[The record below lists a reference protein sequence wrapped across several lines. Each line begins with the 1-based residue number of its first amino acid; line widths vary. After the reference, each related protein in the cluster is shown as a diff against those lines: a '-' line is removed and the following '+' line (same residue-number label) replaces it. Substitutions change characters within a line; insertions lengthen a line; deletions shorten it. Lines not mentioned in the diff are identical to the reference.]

1 MHCLVTGA
9 NGYIGQAL
17 LPALAE
23 REYLLSTQ
31 CRPGAVSALQRV
43 NANLL
48 ECDFGSDTWE
58 LPLQGVDVVVHLAG
72 VAHQHG
78 EANAYQLIN
87 VDASLALADRAIA
100 AGVHRFI
107 FVSSVKAEAA
117 EYDQRRVL
125 LPVSEAENPYA
136 QSKAMA
142 EEGLRQR
149 FQGSDVT
156 LVVLRPALVY
166 SEGSLGH
173 LRWLRRWTNLHLP
186 APPEGGQ
193 RSMIALTDLVRLL
206 TLLVELP
213 IEHTQTFV
221 TVTDGESY
229 STRRLHAALCTAMQ
243 RQPWL
248 PSPPAFVWQALGRIL
263 DTVRGEAPGRTWDR
277 MTGDECYSSQGLDV
291 LGFSPSLNFES
302 SLGIAADVS

>member
-23 REYLLSTQ
+23 RKYLLSMQ
-31 CRPGAVSALQRV
+31 CRSGAVSALQRA
-43 NANLL
+43 NASLF
-48 ECDFGSDTWE
+48 ECDFSSDTWE
-58 LPLQGVDVVVHLAG
+58 LPLQDVDVVVHLAG
-72 VAHQHG
+72 VAHQQG
-78 EANAYQLIN
+78 DIAVYQTVN

-100 AGVHRFI
+100 AGVRRFV
-107 FVSSVKAEAA
+107 FVSSVKAETA
-117 EYDQRRVL
+117 EYDESGVL
-125 LPVSEAENPYA
+125 LQVSEAKNPYA
-136 QSKAMA
+136 QSKAVA

-173 LRWLRRWTNLHLP
+173 LRWLRRWANLHLP
-186 APPEGGQ
+186 TPPEGGQ
-193 RSMIALTDLVRLL
+193 RSMIALADLVRLL
-206 TLLVELP
+206 TLLVEFPLDDK
-213 IEHTQTFV
+213 QTFV

-229 STRRLHAALCTAMQ
+229 STRRLHAALCTAVQ

-248 PSPPAFVWQALGRIL
+248 PSPPAFVWQVLGRIL

-277 MTGDECYSSQGLDV
+277 MTGDECYASKGLDV
-291 LGFSPSLNFES
+291 LGFSPSLSFES
-302 SLGIAADVS
+302 SLGVVADAS